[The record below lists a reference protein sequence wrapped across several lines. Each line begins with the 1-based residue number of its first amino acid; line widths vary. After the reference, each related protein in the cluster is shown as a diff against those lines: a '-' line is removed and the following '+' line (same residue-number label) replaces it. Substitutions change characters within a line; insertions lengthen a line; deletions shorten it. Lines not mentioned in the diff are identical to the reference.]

1 MGSSGLVD
9 PSGDLSGDADID
21 LQEVV
26 LGLHWDPPDNDLAKM
41 PENLDAYCM
50 LLDQQ
55 GRPLEVIHPGHLSNA
70 NGSVLHT
77 GDSRCGASQWDDERV
92 FVFLSAL
99 PAEVFSIAF
108 AVVSASGAPFREIR
122 GACCHVSD
130 RASEREWVRC
140 DLTLLGQ
147 QKACCVAVLRRESD
161 GWKLAADPHPGGIL
175 AEPALLS
182 LAADLRRL
190 T

>member
-1 MGSSGLVD
+1 MGGNSLADS
-9 PSGDLSGDADID
+9 PRYLSDDAYID
-21 LQEVV
+21 RQEVV
-26 LGLHWDPPDNDLAKM
+26 FGLHWDPPANDLARM
-41 PENLDAYCM
+41 PENLDAFCI

-55 GRPLEVIHPGHLSNA
+55 SRPLDVIHPGHLSNA

-92 FVFLSAL
+92 FVFLGAL

-108 AVVSASGAPFREIR
+108 AVVSASGAAFREIR

-130 RASEREWVRC
+130 RASEHEWVRR
-140 DLTLLGQ
+140 DLTLLEGR
-147 QKACCVAVLRRESD
+147 KACCVAVLRRESD
-161 GWKLAADPHPGGIL
+161 GWALAEDVGPGEIL

-182 LAADLRRL
+182 LAANLRKR